1 MNLDNALAVT
11 LREACEH
18 TLSAERAES
27 LGEVQEF
34 GDRALKTLETI
45 DRTVL
50 EPDAKNA
57 IETAMRH
64 MRNVQRAV
72 HPEGGR
78 HDAREAQQL
87 IAGLLGQ

>member
-1 MNLDNALAVT
+1 MNLDDALVVT

-18 TLSAERAES
+18 TASAEHAEG

-45 DRTVL
+45 DRASL
-50 EPDAKNA
+50 ELHARGIIESA
-57 IETAMRH
+57 IRH
-64 MRNVQRAV
+64 ARNVQHAV
-72 HPEGGR
+72 HPEGGQ

-87 IAGLLGQ
+87 IAGLLG

>member
-1 MNLDNALAVT
+1 MNLDNALVVT

-18 TLSAERAES
+18 AASAEHAES

-34 GDRALKTLETI
+34 GERALNMLETMDRAS
-45 DRTVL
+45 L
-50 EPDAKNA
+50 EPDARGVIEGA
-57 IETAMRH
+57 IRH
-64 MRNVQRAV
+64 SRNVQCAV

-87 IAGLLGQ
+87 IASLLG

>member
-1 MNLDNALAVT
+1 MNLDDAIAVT

-18 TLSAERAES
+18 TVSAEKAES
-27 LGEVQEF
+27 LGEVQDF

-45 DRTVL
+45 DRSSL

-57 IETAMRH
+57 IDTAIRH

-87 IAGLLGQ
+87 IARLLGG

>member
-1 MNLDNALAVT
+1 MNLDDALVIT

-18 TLSAERAES
+18 TASAEHAES
-27 LGEVQEF
+27 LPEVQEF

-45 DRTVL
+45 DRASL
-50 EPDAKNA
+50 EPDARGVVESA
-57 IETAMRH
+57 IRH
-64 MRNVQRAV
+64 ARNVQRAV

-87 IAGLLGQ
+87 IAGLLG